1 MAVATCRPA
10 RAGEDRCPGV
20 LRLHAAEDGG
30 LARVRVPG
38 GRLPLAGL
46 EAVAAGAALGSGLV
60 ELTGRGNL
68 QLRGLPL
75 DAGERVAR
83 LLADGGLLPSPEHDR
98 VRNVIASPLAGRDA
112 GSLLSTDAIVEALDA
127 GLCADPALAA
137 LPGRFLFAV
146 DDGSGLA
153 LGHGA
158 DVTLAAAGAARD
170 EDPAPT
176 AGDSGRFALLLGGA
190 ATSLSAAPTDAAALA
205 LDAARAFLS
214 ERAAGGEDGWRV
226 AELRDGPERV
236 ARRLGGELRAATATD
251 GSERVA
257 DEPAGPRRADGLGAG
272 AGGRPALAPDARPQ
286 GDGRVAVTALA
297 PLGLAALAPG
307 VRAQRDG
314 RVAVTA
320 LAPLGRLEAG
330 VAGRLA
336 ALLRAHD
343 CAGVRLSPRRTVTVL
358 DVEPERADALARG
371 LADCGLVLEPGSG
384 WAGLSACA
392 GLGACAKA
400 RLDVRAAA
408 AQRATARGADAP
420 AEHWSACGRRCGE
433 TRRIEVAVAP
443 TGGTRA
449 RGATADGG
457 AGGRTVAVAESGR
470 LPLHVRRGDDE
481 RVAADVG
488 AALALLEDPA
498 WA

>member
-297 PLGLAALAPG
+297 PLG
-307 VRAQRDG
+307 
-314 RVAVTA
+314 
-320 LAPLGRLEAG
+320 RLEAG